1 MSKDVK
7 VPAVERAL
15 DVIEYLADCNSSK
28 SLKEIGDQL
37 KIPAASL
44 FRLLKNLTAR
54 DYLVQVKE
62 NPPEYE
68 LGYKISQ
75 ISSKYIRKFNLSD
88 VAKPVMEELS
98 ERTNQTAQLGVLD
111 GTKVIYIA
119 QVLSRAPVNFIAHL
133 YAPMAPNVC
142 ACAKCIL
149 AEEDPETQKWIL
161 ESSMLKK
168 NTEKTIMDIDT
179 LIDELRL
186 TKERGYGRDDEEF
199 SVGIGCLAVPI
210 LGSDNECLGAIG
222 VTGKAEDYEDAEQL
236 EKIRFFVTDAA
247 KKISKKIV

>member
-15 DVIEYLADCNSSK
+15 DVIEYLAECNSSK

-75 ISSKYIRKFNLSD
+75 IS
-88 VAKPVMEELS
+88 
-98 ERTNQTAQLGVLD
+98 
-111 GTKVIYIA
+111 
-119 QVLSRAPVNFIAHL
+119 
-133 YAPMAPNVC
+133 
-142 ACAKCIL
+142 
-149 AEEDPETQKWIL
+149 
-161 ESSMLKK
+161 
-168 NTEKTIMDIDT
+168 
-179 LIDELRL
+179 
-186 TKERGYGRDDEEF
+186 
-199 SVGIGCLAVPI
+199 
-210 LGSDNECLGAIG
+210 
-222 VTGKAEDYEDAEQL
+222 
-236 EKIRFFVTDAA
+236 
-247 KKISKKIV
+247 